1 MAPTAIAP
9 FQTTSE
15 LTHSGIKHAVAKTAP
30 SITTNGNSTPILNE
44 LDASKLVFTRNLS
57 PRAVPE
63 PDSPEVWT
71 QSVCTDHMV
80 TCQWT
85 TTAGWAIPHLQPYGP
100 LQLMPTASVLHYATE
115 CFEGLRFYRGHDLKL
130 RLFRPDC
137 NTQRM
142 LTSATRIS
150 LPAFDPE
157 ELQKL
162 IEALVAA
169 DGEKWLPKSRP
180 GTFLYLRPTMIAT
193 AAALGV
199 QKPKE
204 ALLYIIACC
213 FPSFD
218 TPSGTAG
225 PSGNLTQQSSK
236 ARPGLKL
243 LASKENTV
251 RAWPGGFGYAKVG
264 ANYGPSLIAQGE
276 AKARGFDQ
284 VLWLLGKDC
293 DVTEAGAS
301 NFFVVWRTS
310 KGRLQLV
317 TAPLDD
323 QVILDGVTRRSVLQL
338 AKERLRGDLEIVERK
353 YTMREVE
360 NAAEEGRLLEAFA
373 TGTAVCFLD
382 LHRNRSLDV
391 LTSLQFFIAPVS
403 SIHFRGKDLNIPMSE
418 GVAGKYATVLKTYLT
433 NIMYGRED
441 HEWSV
446 VVNERQLDA

>member
-1 MAPTAIAP
+1 MAPTAIEP

-15 LTHSGIKHAVAKTAP
+15 LTHSGIKHTVTKTAP
-30 SITTNGNSTPILNE
+30 SLTTNGNSIPTIDE
-44 LDASKLVFTRNLS
+44 LDASKLIFTRNLN

-63 PDSPEVWT
+63 PDSPEVWS

-85 TTAGWAIPHLQPYGP
+85 STAGWAAPHLQPYGP

-115 CFEGLRFYRGHDLKL
+115 CFEGLKFYRGHDFKL

-137 NTQRM
+137 NTRRM
-142 LTSATRIS
+142 LNSATRIS
-150 LPAFDPE
+150 LPPFDPD

-162 IEALVAA
+162 IETLVAV

-180 GTFLYLRPTMIAT
+180 GTFMYLRPTMIAT

-225 PSGNLTQQSSK
+225 PNANLVQQPSK

-243 LASKENTV
+243 LASKEDTV

-264 ANYGPSLIAQGE
+264 ANYGPSLIAQAE
-276 AKARGFDQ
+276 ARARGFDQ
-284 VLWLLGKDC
+284 VLWLLGKEC
-293 DVTEAGAS
+293 NVTEA
-301 NFFVVWRTS
+301 
-310 KGRLQLV
+310 
-317 TAPLDD
+317 
-323 QVILDGVTRRSVLQL
+323 
-338 AKERLRGDLEIVERK
+338 
-353 YTMREVE
+353 
-360 NAAEEGRLLEAFA
+360 
-373 TGTAVCFLD
+373 
-382 LHRNRSLDV
+382 
-391 LTSLQFFIAPVS
+391 VS
-403 SIHFRGKDLNIPMSE
+403 AL
-418 GVAGKYATVLKTYLT
+418 
-433 NIMYGRED
+433 
-441 HEWSV
+441 
-446 VVNERQLDA
+446 